1 MVINKQ
7 RDFNILL
14 DDKTVEFIMGKF
26 NLGIYDIL
34 LAIDNNEITIELR
47 DVGSIFYYYIIISGK
62 EARLSDRLA
71 KMDVQAYE
79 KGNVNYYKELVRQC
93 LKYEVSVE
101 IDLNEAMSLLE
112 GDTNVYYKNNFN
124 GELVKLN
131 INSQYTIEEFSKM
144 KFFIK
149 K

>member
-112 GDTNVYYKNNFN
+112 GGTNVYYKTIFN
-124 GELVKLN
+124 GEFVRLN
-131 INSQYTIEEFSKM
+131 SNSQYTIEEFSKM